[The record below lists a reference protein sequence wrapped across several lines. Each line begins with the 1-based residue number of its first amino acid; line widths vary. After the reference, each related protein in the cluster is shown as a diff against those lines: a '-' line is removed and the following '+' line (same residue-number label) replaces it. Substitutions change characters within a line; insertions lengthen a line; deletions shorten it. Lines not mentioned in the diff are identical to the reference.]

1 MKLEIMPR
9 QRALEAGQREEAME
23 MSGLELWKHE
33 KPPKIFPMPPPLPPL
48 LAAAGAGGYDEA
60 TLVPPL
66 NFAMVDDG
74 IYRSGFP
81 AAANFRF
88 LKSLNLRSIVYL
100 CPEPYPEINTEFL
113 EKNGIKLHQFGIEG
127 RKEPFVEIPDEKIR
141 EALKVV
147 LDVRNQPLLIH
158 CKRGKVSLISFHLT
172 LFSWYLQVDNFLLT
186 HRAILSFVSAAPNWM
201 RRRLHEEVA
210 EMVPVFGLRRVPA
223 LRRCESEEHRP
234 EIHGAVRRRE
244 LEAPDQLTLLT
255 KGE

>member
-127 RKEPFVEIPDEKIR
+127 RKVTKRRTIWLCFYEI
-141 EALKVV
+141 
-147 LDVRNQPLLIH
+147 
-158 CKRGKVSLISFHLT
+158 
-172 LFSWYLQVDNFLLT
+172 LFYVFLLM
-186 HRAILSFVSAAPNWM
+186 AIL
-201 RRRLHEEVA
+201 
-210 EMVPVFGLRRVPA
+210 
-223 LRRCESEEHRP
+223 
-234 EIHGAVRRRE
+234 
-244 LEAPDQLTLLT
+244 
-255 KGE
+255 GEGRITGYR